1 MTSATLQL
9 VSPTHTE
16 IGLLRIA
23 GRITAFVE
31 HRIERR
37 AQKRLIALDL
47 LREQQTRKVDPRA
60 VDLALA
66 QLGLPLR

>member
-1 MTSATLQL
+1 MTTATLRL
-9 VSPTHTE
+9 VSPTRTE
-16 IGLLRIA
+16 IGLLRMA
-23 GRITAFVE
+23 SRVTAFVE

-37 AQKRLIALDL
+37 AQRRLLALDL
-47 LREQQTRKVDPRA
+47 LREQQTRKQDPRA